1 MVCTLVDRDGI
12 KNYCERHKMQHR
24 GHYAAYAI
32 DPGEKGERFRKLWD
46 KQAGLAKPIR
56 QPLSLVKLCQ
66 HNTGV
71 NGTAKAGCTTCTTYG
86 CNVHGTVR
94 LKDCV
99 YCEDY
104 QEKPAI
110 KAGSS
115 WKAIRFDHTNLYPEI
130 PGMRFNPSI
139 IESSDGYIFAFRN
152 GWRGSRIFLCRL
164 TKDFQ
169 PAGEVAKLQ
178 LPTSGVI
185 GHEDPRLFRLNGKLH
200 IVYVAYTG
208 KRTHVKFSRINE
220 DRLTVED
227 NFFPQID
234 KRASWE
240 KNHSYFDYQGIAHA
254 VYDSTPNHRILKI
267 EGSRTEWA
275 YSSPFKHAWSGGY
288 IRGGCSPVLVD
299 GKWYHWFHGVTTQ
312 KNGRRLYNMGLIVFR
327 AEPPFDILAY
337 TPSPID
343 VADPSVTP
351 KDQWADV
358 IFPCGAVL
366 AGDRWAIAMGVADRW
381 SEIRFYDRQAVE
393 SSLHHLE

>member
-1 MVCTLVDRDGI
+1 MDCGRVHFGKALEYSQGTD
-12 KNYCERHKMQHR
+12 ERSQ
-24 GHYAAYAI
+24 AI
-32 DPGEKGERFRKLWD
+32 RKLWRD
-46 KQAGLAKPIR
+46 GATPHPPKTLLR
-56 QPLSLVKLCQ
+56 SLSLVKLCQ
-66 HNTGV
+66 HNTGA
-71 NGTAKAGCTTCTTYG
+71 NGTAKAGCATCTTYG

-94 LKDCV
+94 LSQCV

-104 QEKPAI
+104 HEKPAI
-110 KAGSS
+110 KAGNT
-115 WKAIRFDHTNLYPEI
+115 WQAIRFDHHNLHPEI

-139 IESSDGYIFAFRN
+139 IESGDGYIFAFRN

-275 YSSPFKHAWSGGY
+275 YSSPFQHSWSGGY
-288 IRGGCSPVLVD
+288 IRGGCSPVLVG
-299 GKWYHWFHGVTTQ
+299 GKWYHWFHGATTQ

-327 AEPPFDILAY
+327 AEPPFEILAY

-381 SEIRFYDRQAVE
+381 CEIRFYDRQAVE